1 MFSSL
6 SAPSSISSSL
16 VSSFVAVKAPP
27 VTGPLIPRRDLLS
40 VRIRASSNQNG
51 SDYFFAEKLKSFA
64 KSAILIGAAVSM
76 TGKFSTLPVKA
87 ESPVTTTEETFEEVK
102 EEMKSS
108 EMEPSSPLS
117 ELLDSTPEAVETLR
131 SLLQQKLEKG
141 EDEEALKLLERLVTA
156 QPDETEWKFLM
167 ARLLGEMGRVENA
180 RQMFEEILQRNPLSF
195 EALFENALL
204 MDRSGEGNAV
214 LQRLEDALA
223 VAEADYLVKEA
234 RDVRLIIAQIHFLQK
249 NVDEALKSYEQLTRE
264 DPKDFRPYFCRG
276 MIYSLLD
283 KNVEAKEQFA
293 KYRELS
299 PKKFEVEGYL
309 RTPLSRMKLFGG
321 GDEN

>member
-6 SAPSSISSSL
+6 SAPSSLSSSL
-16 VSSFVAVKAPP
+16 ITSFVAVKAPP
-27 VTGPLIPRRDLLS
+27 VTGPLVPRRDLNS
-40 VRIRASSNQNG
+40 VRVKACSNQNG
-51 SDYFFAEKLKSFA
+51 SGYCFREKLKSFA
-64 KSAILIGAAVSM
+64 KSAILVGAAVSM
-76 TGKFSTLPVKA
+76 TGKFATLPVKA
-87 ESPVTTTEETFEEVK
+87 ETPVITTEETYEEVK
-102 EEMKSS
+102 EEKLS
-108 EMEPSSPLS
+108 ESSPLS
-117 ELLDSTPEAVETLR
+117 ELLDSTPEAVEKLR

-141 EDEEALKLLERLVTA
+141 EDEEALKLLEKLVTA

-180 RQMFEEILQRNPLSF
+180 RQVFEEILQRKPLSL

-214 LQRLEDALA
+214 LQRLEDALS
-223 VAEADYLVKEA
+223 VAEAEYLVKEA

-249 NVDEALKSYEQLTRE
+249 NVDEALKSYEQLTKE

-309 RTPLSRMKLFGG
+309 RTPLSKMKLFGG
-321 GDEN
+321 GDEK

>member
-6 SAPSSISSSL
+6 SAPSSLSSSL
-16 VSSFVAVKAPP
+16 ISSFVAVKAPP
-27 VTGPLIPRRDLLS
+27 VTGPLNPRRDLLS
-40 VRIRASSNQNG
+40 VRIRASSKQNG
-51 SDYFFAEKLKSFA
+51 SDYCFPDKLKSFA

-76 TGKFSTLPVKA
+76 TGKFSALPVKA
-87 ESPVTTTEETFEEVK
+87 ESPVTTTEETLSEVK
-102 EEMKSS
+102 EERNASDI
-108 EMEPSSPLS
+108 EPSSPLS
-117 ELLDSTPEAVETLR
+117 ELLDSTPEAVQTLR

-167 ARLLGEMGRVENA
+167 ARLLGEMGRPENA
-180 RQMFEEILQRNPLSF
+180 RQMFEEILRRNPLCF

-204 MDRSGEGNAV
+204 MDRSGEGDAV
-214 LQRLEDALA
+214 MQRLEDALA
-223 VAEADYLVKEA
+223 VAQAENMVKEM
-234 RDVRLIIAQIHFLQK
+234 RDVRLIIAQIQFLQK
-249 NVDEALKSYEQLTRE
+249 NVDDALKSYEELTKE

-309 RTPLSRMKLFGG
+309 RTPLSRMKLFGSG
-321 GDEN
+321 EDN

>member
-6 SAPSSISSSL
+6 SAPSSLSSSL

-27 VTGPLIPRRDLLS
+27 VTGPLIPRCDLLS

-51 SDYFFAEKLKSFA
+51 SDFCFAEKLKSFA

-141 EDEEALKLLERLVTA
+141 EDEEALKLLERLVIA

-249 NVDEALKSYEQLTRE
+249 NVDEALKSYEQLTKE